1 MYHSKMET
9 AVIDR
14 FFDAMLTLRSRDEFY
29 RFFDDVATAGELGD
43 MAQRF
48 EVAELLAE
56 GGRYNAIVEKTG
68 ASTATISRVNKC
80 LQYGADGYKLV
91 IRRLGQK
98 E

>member
-1 MYHSKMET
+1 MYHSKMESLSM
-9 AVIDR
+9 DR
-14 FFDAMLTLRSRDEFY
+14 FFDALLTLESREDCY
-29 RFFDDVATAGELGD
+29 RFFEDVATAGELGD
-43 MAQRF
+43 MAQRL

-91 IRRLGQK
+91 IRRLGRK